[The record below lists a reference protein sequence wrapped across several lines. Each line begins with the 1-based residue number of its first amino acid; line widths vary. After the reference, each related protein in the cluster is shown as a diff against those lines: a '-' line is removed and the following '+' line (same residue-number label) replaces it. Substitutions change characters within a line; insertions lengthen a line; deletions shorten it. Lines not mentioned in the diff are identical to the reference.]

1 VDLSPSD
8 KRCPLVTA
16 KNLKAIHPTHR
27 VDIIP
32 KSIQED
38 GHMDDVANVKAQE
51 VQIDDQI
58 SRYFNC

>member
-1 VDLSPSD
+1 MDLSPSD

-38 GHMDDVANVKAQE
+38 GHMDDVAQE